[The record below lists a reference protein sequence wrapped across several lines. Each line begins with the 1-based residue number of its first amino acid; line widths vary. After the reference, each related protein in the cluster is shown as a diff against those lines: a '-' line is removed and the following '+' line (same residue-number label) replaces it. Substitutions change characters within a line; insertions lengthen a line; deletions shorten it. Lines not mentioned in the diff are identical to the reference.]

1 MSPGAQTDNL
11 FDRIDWVLLLAILP
25 VIGAGLVTMHS
36 FGAEPTL
43 LYRQLLWTAIA
54 LMVFFTAAAGNY
66 QFLRRR
72 GVAVALYSV
81 AVLVLVAVLLFGTY
95 AGGAQSWFDLG
106 PIRLQPS
113 SPVKLLLIA
122 VLAKYF
128 DRRRGQM
135 HRLRHVFVSGI
146 YALLVFG
153 LVFLQPDFGSAMI
166 IALIWFGMVVTA
178 GISWRHILTVVA
190 AGLISAG
197 LLWMFAL
204 TAEQKQRV
212 ASFVDPQAN
221 LQQAG
226 YNANQATIAV
236 GSGQLLGKGVGY
248 GTQSRLEFLPEYE
261 TDFIFA
267 AFAEEWGF
275 VGACLLLLLYAVI
288 FWRISRLAR
297 RGETSFER
305 LFGAGVLVY
314 LFSHVMIHAG
324 VNVGILPITGTTM
337 PFMSYGGSHLVVE
350 FLGLGILVGL
360 ERSRGRRRIQT

>member
-1 MSPGAQTDNL
+1 
-11 FDRIDWVLLLAILP
+11 
-25 VIGAGLVTMHS
+25 
-36 FGAEPTL
+36 
-43 LYRQLLWTAIA
+43 
-54 LMVFFTAAAGNY
+54 
-66 QFLRRR
+66 
-72 GVAVALYSV
+72 
-81 AVLVLVAVLLFGTY
+81 
-95 AGGAQSWFDLG
+95 
-106 PIRLQPS
+106 
-113 SPVKLLLIA
+113 LIA

-178 GISWRHILTVVA
+178 GISWRHILTVIA

-288 FWRISRLAR
+288 FWRIYRLAR

-305 LFGAGVLVY
+305 LLGAGVLVY

-360 ERSRGRRRIQT
+360 ERSRGQRRIQT